1 MSGESSAQ
9 MPCLYI
15 CVSMRQ
21 FYVLIHFV
29 YLQTLRTCARVMVI
43 KSFCH
48 AIKVRGRRKKDKH
61 VEYLV
66 GAAPDVKGSGIDSL
80 WPTSL

>member
-1 MSGESSAQ
+1 
-9 MPCLYI
+9 
-15 CVSMRQ
+15 
-21 FYVLIHFV
+21 
-29 YLQTLRTCARVMVI
+29 MVI